1 MSSDQPAHRIAGA
14 YGTRTGTLLCSVLM
28 TLRNGKPRRSQIGS
42 TMRMCEAKLDD
53 PRRPTGRVE

>member
-53 PRRPTGRVE
+53 PR